1 MKNIIIKIGLSIL
14 GIGLI
19 IFIYFISMPN
29 ISNGSITIILID
41 EAGVETI
48 NEVVEF
54 NEYTNGEKTT
64 LYILLNERYDILV
77 DSSGFLK
84 EFESVK
90 TDGVNDFIKILKNDA
105 LATKGIKTLDFKDKD
120 IIKFVYTS
128 VGDFS

>member
-14 GIGLI
+14 GVGLI

>member
-90 TDGVNDFIKILKNDA
+90 TDGVNDFIKIIKNDA

>member
-14 GIGLI
+14 GVGLI

-77 DSSGFLK
+77 DNSGFLK

>member
-90 TDGVNDFIKILKNDA
+90 TDGVNDFIKIIKNDA

-120 IIKFVYTS
+120 IIKFVYTR

>member
-120 IIKFVYTS
+120 IIKFVCTR